1 MLNVL
6 RSFVDSKWHPRP
18 VKLCTHNKPEEK
30 KKNRNSSKMQERTSS
45 IALIPAIA
53 GL

>member
-30 KKNRNSSKMQERTSS
+30 KNRNSSKMQERTSS